1 MNKLSGIDGA
11 WSEYLRW
18 NDAVA
23 EVIYP
28 VVEDAVPVYMDMESA
43 ELRRIADQAGSYSE
57 DPREAFTRAVR
68 AVTVNRFDYVDF
80 GPLVRHTTA
89 WTRKKDRKAPPP
101 CLGLLA
107 VTALAAEDMG
117 NTDDDIAGN
126 AYYARLAKL
135 LSLPADNARL
145 RNQYQAHA
153 EFLWR
158 CLNSWLEELDGERGV
173 PTAYALTYRY
183 VGLPM
188 SQALVRE
195 GDRLKFPTMF
205 AQLGLSP
212 GMHMAPEDLVSYLDH
227 WLGSEQSSASSNLR
241 RLWARPATRERIA
254 TVAAV
259 ELANWD
265 GTITDGSAISAG
277 GTSLA
282 TRAMV
287 VANLRAGFMGQSL
300 SLSLGLRPLSS
311 DMDGHMQVRATSG
324 SWIDIAFSPGTAG
337 LWRTSYNQAV
347 DFGSMLEGVVRIR
360 HAVGTDGVEY
370 KRFPRTVIPLI
381 YDELQSAFVEAERLQ
396 IGADSALLV
405 RTRSAETKVKTNAV
419 DEVERALASSAR
431 PGFQRMDSINGL
443 PEGWVLFRDVQL
455 FGEPSTHL
463 NELIPLSRNKLTI
476 AGGLR
481 IPSRIRKWSTL
492 RPPEVRAAVQTVPNL
507 RVTLSESTSD
517 EVLFEWTSDSGALVA
532 PLADA
537 KLSDGDYRVWLYTG
551 DKKNPIQQSS
561 IRLRSSSNVDISW
574 HNAVRLTYNLT
585 EPLGVLS
592 ASELDEQAGVL
603 VDGVTASGDAGIS
616 VTCSAPTRITW
627 NGHRQAVEPS
637 TIQIGT
643 PDPKSCVVTGAHH
656 FVLPPYF
663 GRTNAKFIEGECKS
677 CEMVKRFPT
686 WPRNKWQRRSQG
698 QDVVVSTHE
707 LDAVDEQQT
716 RPDWDAA
723 LDALMHLGGGSINS
737 LESIAL
743 QLDGSL
749 LFVDNFI
756 RTLEAMGHIGVERDH
771 HYKAI
776 RWEISPS
783 CLAEATAGTYR
794 LAGFWPPDHVNELA
808 DHLTQFGSELRN
820 TVVNDGPSITAF
832 INVAS
837 GGISALQDAGLPV
850 SVTGETGMALLGVLP
865 PLSAVGDA
873 LHRVPMPGFQSL
885 ERFDLRTASWAP
897 SGDPHVPGAYRL
909 RRGFESLYIFRSD
922 NDVEA
927 GTAAIAPVH
936 LVKHLAS
943 NAAGE
948 TLLVYAEKARAVFL
962 PRGCDLPGLYGRAAV
977 AMSGRPPVQK
987 AINKG
992 RSRMCLFY
1000 REFERDA
1007 ADLLVTLLST

>member
-1 MNKLSGIDGA
+1 MIKSSATDGP
-11 WSEYLRW
+11 WVDYLRW

-23 EVIYP
+23 EVLYP
-28 VVEDAVPVYMDMESA
+28 IVDDAVPVYMDMEPA
-43 ELRRIADQAGSYSE
+43 ELRRVAEHAGCHSG
-57 DPREAFTRAVR
+57 DPREALTKAVR
-68 AVTVNRFDYVDF
+68 AVTVDRFDYVDF
-80 GPLVRHTTA
+80 APLVRHTSA

-101 CLGLLA
+101 CLGVLA

-145 RNQYQAHA
+145 RQQYQAHA

-158 CLNSWLEELDGERGV
+158 CLNLWLEDLDGERGV

-183 VGLPM
+183 VGLPL

-195 GDRLKFPTMF
+195 GDRLKFPAMF

-212 GMHMAPEDLVSYLDH
+212 GMHMAPDDLVGYLDH

-265 GTITDGSAISAG
+265 GTITDGSALSAG

-287 VANLRAGFMGQSL
+287 VANLRSGFMGQSL

-311 DMDGHMQVRATSG
+311 DMDGEMEVRATSG
-324 SWIDIAFSPGTAG
+324 TWIDIAFSPGTAG

-347 DFGSMLEGVVRIR
+347 DFKSMLEGVVRIR
-360 HAVGTDGVEY
+360 HADKPGGVEY

-405 RTRSAETKVKTNAV
+405 RTRSAETKVKTNVV

-443 PEGWVLFRDVQL
+443 PTGWVLFRDVQL
-455 FGEPSTHL
+455 FGEPKTHL
-463 NELIPLSRNKLTI
+463 NELIPLARNKLTI

-492 RPPEVRAAVQTVPNL
+492 RPPELRAAVQSEPNL
-507 RVTLSESTSD
+507 RVTLSESTSED
-517 EVLFEWTSDSGALVA
+517 VLFEWTSRSGALVA

-537 KLSDGDYRVWLYTG
+537 KLNDGDYRVSLYTG
-551 DKKNPIQQSS
+551 EKRNPIQQAS
-561 IRLRSSSNVDISW
+561 IRLRSSRNVDTAWES
-574 HNAVRLTYNLT
+574 AVRLVYDLT
-585 EPLGVLS
+585 DPLGVLS
-592 ASELDEQAGVL
+592 ATELHDEGGNL
-603 VDGVTASGDAGIS
+603 VDGATASGNAEVK
-616 VTCSAPTRITW
+616 VTRSAPTRITW
-627 NGHRQAVEPS
+627 NGQRQAVQPS

-643 PDPKSCVVTGAHH
+643 PDPKSCVVTGAHY
-656 FVLPPYF
+656 FVLPTYY
-663 GRTNAKFIEGECKS
+663 GKTDAKFIEGECKS
-677 CEMVKRFPT
+677 CEMVKRFPA
-686 WPRNKWQRRSQG
+686 WPRNSWQKKSHG
-698 QDVVVSTHE
+698 PDIVVSTQD
-707 LDAVDEQQT
+707 LDEIDEQQS

-756 RTLEAMGHIGVERDH
+756 RTLEALGHIGVERDDQL
-771 HYKAI
+771 KAI
-776 RWEISPS
+776 RWEISPA
-783 CLAEATAGTYR
+783 CLAATSSDAHR
-794 LAGFWPPDHVNELA
+794 LTGFWPPDQIIEVAYHLA
-808 DHLTQFGSELRN
+808 QFGSALR
-820 TVVNDGPSITAF
+820 TTAVNDGPSVTVFQQVTADG
-832 INVAS
+832 V
-837 GGISALQDAGLPV
+837 SALQELDLPV
-850 SVTGETGMALLGVLP
+850 AITSETGMEMLRALP
-865 PLSAVGDA
+865 PLSTVGQA
-873 LHRVPMPGFQSL
+873 LQRVPMPGFQSL
-885 ERFDLRTASWAP
+885 ERFDLSTASWTP
-897 SGDPHVPGAYRL
+897 SGDPHAIGAYRL
-909 RRGFESLYIFRSD
+909 RRGFESLYIFRSGD
-922 NDVEA
+922 DVEA

-943 NAAGE
+943 NADGR
-948 TLLVYAEKARAVFL
+948 TLLVYAEKAKAVFL
-962 PRGCDLPGLYGRAAV
+962 PRGCDLPGLYGRAAI
-977 AMSGRPPVQK
+977 AMSGRPPTQK